1 MDINLMIT
9 SFPKLLDATVVT
21 VKLLSLSLFFGLFIG
36 LLFAILRLSK
46 NKIINK
52 FAYGYSY
59 VFRGT
64 PLLVQIFII
73 YFGLGNIEY
82 FRSTFLWVVFKEPY
96 WCAIIAFA
104 LNTGAYT
111 SEILRSAFQTIKPG
125 FIEAGK
131 SLGISNKIIFYKIQ
145 IPIAI
150 RQSLPAYGNEI
161 ILMMKGTSLASTVT
175 LMDFDL
181 MINSLPKLLG
191 ATVVTL
197 KLLSASLFFGLF
209 IGLLFAVLR
218 LNKNKIINKFAYT
231 YSYVFRGTPLL
242 VQIFIIYFGLGQ
254 IEYFRSTFLWV
265 VFKEPYWCAII
276 AFALNTGAYTS
287 EILRSAF
294 QTIKPGLIEAG
305 KSLGIS
311 NKIIFYK
318 IQIPIAIR
326 QSLPAYGNEIILMMK
341 GTSLASTVTLMDL
354 TGVAKYIIST
364 TFKPIEVFIVAGGI
378 YLFMT
383 FIIHNVIKFLEKKYS
398 FN

>member
-1 MDINLMIT
+1 MDLELMIN
-9 SFPKLLDATVVT
+9 SFPKLLSAAAITL
-21 VKLLSLSLFFGLFIG
+21 KLLSVSLIIGLFIG
-36 LLFAILRLSK
+36 LFFAILRINK
-46 NKIINK
+46 NIFISK

-73 YFGLGNIEY
+73 YFGLGQIEHL
-82 FRSTFLWVVFKEPY
+82 RSTVLWVILKEPY

-125 FIEAGK
+125 MIEAGK
-131 SLGISNKIIFYKIQ
+131 SLGISNKVIFFKIQ

-175 LMDFDL
+175 
-181 MINSLPKLLG
+181 I
-191 ATVVTL
+191 
-197 KLLSASLFFGLF
+197 
-209 IGLLFAVLR
+209 
-218 LNKNKIINKFAYT
+218 
-231 YSYVFRGTPLL
+231 
-242 VQIFIIYFGLGQ
+242 
-254 IEYFRSTFLWV
+254 
-265 VFKEPYWCAII
+265 
-276 AFALNTGAYTS
+276 
-287 EILRSAF
+287 
-294 QTIKPGLIEAG
+294 
-305 KSLGIS
+305 
-311 NKIIFYK
+311 
-318 IQIPIAIR
+318 
-326 QSLPAYGNEIILMMK
+326 
-341 GTSLASTVTLMDL
+341 MDL

-398 FN
+398 Y

>member
-1 MDINLMIT
+1 MDIGLMIT
-9 SFPKLLDATVVT
+9 SLPKLLSATVIT
-21 VKLLSLSLFFGLFIG
+21 LKLLSLSLFFGLFIG

-46 NKIINK
+46 NPFLNK

-73 YFGLGNIEY
+73 YFGLGQIEY
-82 FRSTFLWVVFKEPY
+82 LRSTVLWTILKEPY

-125 FIEAGK
+125 IIEAGR
-131 SLGISNKIIFYKIQ
+131 SLGISKKIIFTKIQ

-150 RQSLPAYGNEI
+150 
-161 ILMMKGTSLASTVT
+161 K
-175 LMDFDL
+175 
-181 MINSLPKLLG
+181 
-191 ATVVTL
+191 
-197 KLLSASLFFGLF
+197 
-209 IGLLFAVLR
+209 
-218 LNKNKIINKFAYT
+218 
-231 YSYVFRGTPLL
+231 
-242 VQIFIIYFGLGQ
+242 
-254 IEYFRSTFLWV
+254 
-265 VFKEPYWCAII
+265 
-276 AFALNTGAYTS
+276 
-287 EILRSAF
+287 
-294 QTIKPGLIEAG
+294 
-305 KSLGIS
+305 
-311 NKIIFYK
+311 
-318 IQIPIAIR
+318 

-383 FIIHNVIKFLEKKYS
+383 FIIHNLIKYLEKKFSYQQ
-398 FN
+398 

>member
-1 MDINLMIT
+1 MDLELMIN
-9 SFPKLLDATVVT
+9 SFPKLLGATVIT
-21 VKLLSLSLFFGLFIG
+21 LKLLSVSLIIGLFIG
-36 LLFAILRLSK
+36 LFFAILRLNK
-46 NKIINK
+46 NIFINK

-73 YFGLGNIEY
+73 YFGLGQIEY
-82 FRSTFLWVVFKEPY
+82 LRSTVLWIILKEPY

-125 FIEAGK
+125 IIEAGK
-131 SLGISNKIIFYKIQ
+131 SLGISNKVIFYKIQ

-175 LMDFDL
+175 
-181 MINSLPKLLG
+181 I
-191 ATVVTL
+191 
-197 KLLSASLFFGLF
+197 
-209 IGLLFAVLR
+209 
-218 LNKNKIINKFAYT
+218 
-231 YSYVFRGTPLL
+231 
-242 VQIFIIYFGLGQ
+242 
-254 IEYFRSTFLWV
+254 
-265 VFKEPYWCAII
+265 
-276 AFALNTGAYTS
+276 
-287 EILRSAF
+287 
-294 QTIKPGLIEAG
+294 
-305 KSLGIS
+305 
-311 NKIIFYK
+311 
-318 IQIPIAIR
+318 
-326 QSLPAYGNEIILMMK
+326 
-341 GTSLASTVTLMDL
+341 MDL

-383 FIIHNVIKFLEKKYS
+383 FIIHNIIKFLEKKYS

>member
-1 MDINLMIT
+1 MDLELMIN
-9 SFPKLLDATVVT
+9 SFPKLLNAAVVT
-21 VKLLSLSLFFGLFIG
+21 LKLLSVSLIIGLFIG
-36 LLFAILRLSK
+36 LFFAILRLNK
-46 NKIINK
+46 NIFINR
-52 FAYGYSY
+52 FAYAYSY

-73 YFGLGNIEY
+73 YFGLGQIEY
-82 FRSTFLWVVFKEPY
+82 LRSTVLWVILKEPY

-125 FIEAGK
+125 IIEAGK
-131 SLGISNKIIFYKIQ
+131 SLGISNKVIFYKIQ

-175 LMDFDL
+175 
-181 MINSLPKLLG
+181 I
-191 ATVVTL
+191 
-197 KLLSASLFFGLF
+197 
-209 IGLLFAVLR
+209 
-218 LNKNKIINKFAYT
+218 
-231 YSYVFRGTPLL
+231 
-242 VQIFIIYFGLGQ
+242 
-254 IEYFRSTFLWV
+254 
-265 VFKEPYWCAII
+265 
-276 AFALNTGAYTS
+276 
-287 EILRSAF
+287 
-294 QTIKPGLIEAG
+294 
-305 KSLGIS
+305 
-311 NKIIFYK
+311 
-318 IQIPIAIR
+318 
-326 QSLPAYGNEIILMMK
+326 
-341 GTSLASTVTLMDL
+341 MDL

>member
-1 MDINLMIT
+1 MDFELMAN
-9 SFPKLLDATVVT
+9 SFPKLLNATLIT
-21 VKLLSLSLFFGLFIG
+21 LKLLSVSLIIGLFIG
-36 LLFAILRLSK
+36 LFFAILRLNK
-46 NKIINK
+46 NIFINK

-59 VFRGT
+59 
-64 PLLVQIFII
+64 I
-73 YFGLGNIEY
+73 
-82 FRSTFLWVVFKEPY
+82 
-96 WCAIIAFA
+96 
-104 LNTGAYT
+104 
-111 SEILRSAFQTIKPG
+111 
-125 FIEAGK
+125 
-131 SLGISNKIIFYKIQ
+131 
-145 IPIAI
+145 
-150 RQSLPAYGNEI
+150 
-161 ILMMKGTSLASTVT
+161 
-175 LMDFDL
+175 
-181 MINSLPKLLG
+181 
-191 ATVVTL
+191 
-197 KLLSASLFFGLF
+197 
-209 IGLLFAVLR
+209 
-218 LNKNKIINKFAYT
+218 
-231 YSYVFRGTPLL
+231 FRGTPLL

-254 IEYFRSTFLWV
+254 IEYLRSTILWV
-265 VFKEPYWCAII
+265 ILKEPYWCAII

-383 FIIHNVIKFLEKKYS
+383 FVIHNFIKFLEKKYS
-398 FN
+398 FNN

>member
-1 MDINLMIT
+1 MDLELMIN
-9 SFPKLLDATVVT
+9 SFPKLLNATVIT
-21 VKLLSLSLFFGLFIG
+21 LKLLSVSLIIGLFIG
-36 LLFAILRLSK
+36 LFFAILRLNK
-46 NKIINK
+46 NIFINR

-59 VFRGT
+59 IFRGT

-73 YFGLGNIEY
+73 YFGLGQIEY
-82 FRSTFLWVVFKEPY
+82 LRSTVLWVILKEPY

-125 FIEAGK
+125 IIEAGK
-131 SLGISNKIIFYKIQ
+131 SLGISNKVIFYKIQ

-175 LMDFDL
+175 
-181 MINSLPKLLG
+181 I
-191 ATVVTL
+191 
-197 KLLSASLFFGLF
+197 
-209 IGLLFAVLR
+209 
-218 LNKNKIINKFAYT
+218 
-231 YSYVFRGTPLL
+231 
-242 VQIFIIYFGLGQ
+242 
-254 IEYFRSTFLWV
+254 
-265 VFKEPYWCAII
+265 
-276 AFALNTGAYTS
+276 
-287 EILRSAF
+287 
-294 QTIKPGLIEAG
+294 
-305 KSLGIS
+305 
-311 NKIIFYK
+311 
-318 IQIPIAIR
+318 
-326 QSLPAYGNEIILMMK
+326 
-341 GTSLASTVTLMDL
+341 MDL

>member
-1 MDINLMIT
+1 MDFELMIN
-9 SFPKLLDATVVT
+9 SFPKLLGATVIT
-21 VKLLSLSLFFGLFIG
+21 LKLLSVSLIVGLLIG
-36 LLFAILRLSK
+36 LLFAILRLNK
-46 NKIINK
+46 NIFINR

-73 YFGLGNIEY
+73 YFGLGQVEY
-82 FRSTFLWVVFKEPY
+82 LRSTILWVILKEPY

-125 FIEAGK
+125 I
-131 SLGISNKIIFYKIQ
+131 
-145 IPIAI
+145 
-150 RQSLPAYGNEI
+150 
-161 ILMMKGTSLASTVT
+161 
-175 LMDFDL
+175 
-181 MINSLPKLLG
+181 
-191 ATVVTL
+191 
-197 KLLSASLFFGLF
+197 
-209 IGLLFAVLR
+209 
-218 LNKNKIINKFAYT
+218 
-231 YSYVFRGTPLL
+231 
-242 VQIFIIYFGLGQ
+242 
-254 IEYFRSTFLWV
+254 
-265 VFKEPYWCAII
+265 
-276 AFALNTGAYTS
+276 
-287 EILRSAF
+287 
-294 QTIKPGLIEAG
+294 IEAG

-383 FIIHNVIKFLEKKYS
+383 FIIHNVIKFLEKRYS
-398 FN
+398 Y

>member
-1 MDINLMIT
+1 MDLELMIN
-9 SFPKLLDATVVT
+9 SLPKLLNAAVITL
-21 VKLLSLSLFFGLFIG
+21 KLLSVSLIIGLFMG
-36 LLFAILRLSK
+36 LFFAILRLNK
-46 NKIINK
+46 NIFINR

-73 YFGLGNIEY
+73 YFGLGQIEY
-82 FRSTFLWVVFKEPY
+82 LRSTVLWVILKEPY

-125 FIEAGK
+125 IIEAGK
-131 SLGISNKIIFYKIQ
+131 SLGISNKVIFYKIQ

-175 LMDFDL
+175 
-181 MINSLPKLLG
+181 I
-191 ATVVTL
+191 
-197 KLLSASLFFGLF
+197 
-209 IGLLFAVLR
+209 
-218 LNKNKIINKFAYT
+218 
-231 YSYVFRGTPLL
+231 
-242 VQIFIIYFGLGQ
+242 
-254 IEYFRSTFLWV
+254 
-265 VFKEPYWCAII
+265 
-276 AFALNTGAYTS
+276 
-287 EILRSAF
+287 
-294 QTIKPGLIEAG
+294 
-305 KSLGIS
+305 
-311 NKIIFYK
+311 
-318 IQIPIAIR
+318 
-326 QSLPAYGNEIILMMK
+326 
-341 GTSLASTVTLMDL
+341 MDL